1 MSEELAK
8 ACVDVMLTGDA
19 CSRAL
24 GMRVVEAGER
34 RSVVT
39 MTVRADMVNGHNI
52 CHGGMIFSLA
62 DSAFAFACNSENL
75 SAVAAGAQIDF
86 LNPAKLGEELTATA
100 RAVHQAKRRGIY
112 EVKVVNQDGATVALL
127 KGQSHRIGT
136 TLVPGS

>member
-8 ACVDVMLTGDA
+8 ACVDVMLQEDA

-24 GMRVVEAGER
+24 GMQVLETGER

-86 LNPAKLGEELTATA
+86 VNPAKLGDLLTATA
-100 RAVHQAKRRGIY
+100 TARHQAKRRGVY
-112 EVKVVNQDGATVALL
+112 DVQVVNQEGPTVALL
-127 KGQSHRIGT
+127 RGQSQRIGSH
-136 TLVPGS
+136 LVPGS

>member
-1 MSEELAK
+1 MSEELAI
-8 ACVDVMLTGDA
+8 ACVDVMLKGDA

-24 GMRVVEAGER
+24 GMRVVEVDER
-34 RSVVT
+34 RSVVS

-62 DSAFAFACNSENL
+62 DSAFAFACNSENQ

-112 EVKVVNQDGATVALL
+112 EVKVVNQDGVTIALL